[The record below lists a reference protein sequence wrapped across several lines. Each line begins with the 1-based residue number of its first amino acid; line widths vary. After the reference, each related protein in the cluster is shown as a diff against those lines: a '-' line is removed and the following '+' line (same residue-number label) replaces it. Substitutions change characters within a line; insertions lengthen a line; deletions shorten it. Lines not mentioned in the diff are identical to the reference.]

1 MKSISGDIE
10 FMQIIFVKRL
20 VRWFFPLVEILDPHR
35 WAQWSCDKLLFERV
49 SFFRMAL
56 RWTRHQHDDAAQRWI
71 YYGTRLIHAKRKC
84 VCSVNKKKKIN
95 RCFHEDGYLKLVK
108 CLGIGCVIIT
118 FTFSLL
124 CVCMYV
130 CLLL

>member
-1 MKSISGDIE
+1 
-10 FMQIIFVKRL
+10 MQRENVY
-20 VRWFFPLVEILDPHR
+20 
-35 WAQWSCDKLLFERV
+35 AV
-49 SFFRMAL
+49 S
-56 RWTRHQHDDAAQRWI
+56 T
-71 YYGTRLIHAKRKC
+71 
-84 VCSVNKKKKIN
+84 KKKEKIN

-130 CLLL
+130 CLLLIHCRNIKYGKGTMVSASTFLYIIFSNYIK